1 MEAITPYL
9 NVEVAGICLLIGS
22 VIKTRLDFVNNN
34 YIPIILSII
43 GIVLN
48 IGLNNDISFNICL
61 SGFVSGLMSTS
72 VHQLYK
78 TTAKSSSV
86 DIPRQ

>member
-22 VIKTRLDFVNNN
+22 VIKTRLYFVNNDL
-34 YIPIILSII
+34 IPIILAIL
-43 GIVLN
+43 GVFLN

-78 TTAKSSSV
+78 STAKSSNV
-86 DIPRQ
+86 DTPKH

>member
-22 VIKTRLDFVNNN
+22 VIKSRFDFINNN

-78 TTAKSSSV
+78 TTAKSSNV